1 MSNMIYKRP
10 VNDSHHYQSMISTV
24 TDDFK
29 SMQEGFDPKP
39 HESSFTCSINFFLA
53 KCILMQ
59 V

>member
-1 MSNMIYKRP
+1 MSFIITK
-10 VNDSHHYQSMISTV
+10 SMISTV